1 MHHQRSTAKFTC
13 PSCHK
18 YAVTEVPVPEPDWG
32 ALSDDLSD
40 MTREESTH
48 VTCNHCSVV
57 FPAWAS
63 SATYECSLTL
73 DDYPSVEVY
82 SDTGYYLE
90 GEGGDWHNYE
100 LPENPEGIFMYSHHH
115 SLKIL
120 DQYGVDGTSGVTE
133 SACII
138 NRMVFAHQ
146 ISALE
151 AYLGDTLLKQVM
163 HSQKVLGIL
172 LAKEQQLRDVKV
184 GLADVVNSPN
194 IVRDNVREHLQGI
207 VYHNLAKVAALYKV
221 ALKIDI
227 WPNDEIK
234 ADLYHAVL
242 YRHDCVHRNGRD
254 KDGAELKVFTTAY
267 VKSMIEMIFQLV
279 HHIQLK
285 LNK

>member
-1 MHHQRSTAKFTC
+1 M
-13 PSCHK
+13 
-18 YAVTEVPVPEPDWG
+18 
-32 ALSDDLSD
+32 
-40 MTREESTH
+40 ESTEQ
-48 VTCNHCSVV
+48 
-57 FPAWAS
+57 A
-63 SATYECSLTL
+63 
-73 DDYPSVEVY
+73 
-82 SDTGYYLE
+82 
-90 GEGGDWHNYE
+90 
-100 LPENPEGIFMYSHHH
+100 
-115 SLKIL
+115 
-120 DQYGVDGTSGVTE
+120 GVTE

-151 AYLGDTLLKQVM
+151 VYLGDTLLKQVM

-207 VYHNLAKVAALYKV
+207 VYHNLAKVAALYKI

-234 ADLYHAVL
+234 IDLYHAVL
-242 YRHDCVHRNGRD
+242 YRHNCVHRNGRD

-267 VKSMIEMIFQLV
+267 VKSMIEVIFQLV
-279 HHIQLK
+279 QHIQLK